1 MSEEFDPYR
10 KWLGIAPHEQ
20 PAHHYRLLGIAPFE
34 DDPDVIENAADRQM
48 AHLRTFQSGKHGP
61 LSQKI
66 LNELSAAKGTL
77 LDRGRKAIYDAELQ
91 DRLYAAEAPL
101 PPDLPPPGPMLP
113 GSIPTAAAAPLPPSP
128 PGYPAPI
135 APSAVPIPR
144 RDLAA
149 SSAPLPVGQAVGAT
163 AAESPAMPSM
173 GRSRGASARV
183 RGRKSQN
190 IVPMVMGL
198 VAVGALLV
206 MLLVFVVA
214 QTSGTS
220 EDETI
225 PKTKTNVAAHDASKS
240 STNQGTT
247 KKKTSDK
254 AGDKTEKPKSHTEK
268 PETKSDPDRIAQP
281 KVDPSKPPEE
291 MTPEEKFKL
300 VLERA
305 REHLGRR
312 EIEKAKK
319 DLDDADFMKVD
330 DDIKDEAKRLR
341 ALYEHYSAFWD
352 AVREGI
358 YKKMKVG
365 DVVTFRGEE
374 LELIDRQGELV
385 KFKFNGKE
393 REEQINK
400 LSPPVAVAFARK
412 GLDIKQAKSLVIIG
426 SFLAL
431 DGQQAK
437 PARREKAKEYW
448 VEAAEL
454 GEKDAALAKE
464 LELDEAFVTS
474 VTLKPAN
481 KDDERLPKPK
491 IDPKSPDDKPDPNMK
506 PTETVS
512 GPRGPIPSAEELK
525 SAKERFKLRYAEPLA
540 KARSKPEEQE
550 TLLGILSDDAAKE
563 KDAALQYLIYE
574 QACDLAVDVAKVES
588 LVQLIDA
595 MAERWEIDA
604 MRQKQTLLTRSKPVS
619 APALE
624 SMVAA
629 CEKLLAEAEAA
640 PRLDQAIAFGKLAL
654 KAADKIK
661 GKDLKPLQLKIR
673 ELEAYQD
680 ASDKARAA
688 EESLAKDDTDAAA
701 HLNLGR
707 FLCFYKGDW
716 NAGLKHLTQGNIEEE
731 KLLATDDLAAS
742 TDAVTQG
749 QLADRWYQLAK
760 KKAGVPRAACLKRAN
775 EWLEKALPQL
785 SGDAKSAAE
794 KLQRELAKE
803 LMPAMT

>member
-66 LNELSAAKGTL
+66 LNELAAAKGTL

-101 PPDLPPPGPMLP
+101 PPDLPPPGPMP
-113 GSIPTAAAAPLPPSP
+113 GSIPTGAAVPLPPSP
-128 PGYPAPI
+128 PGYPAP
-135 APSAVPIPR
+135 ATVPLPR

-149 SSAPLPVGQAVGAT
+149 PSAPLPVGQAVGA
-163 AAESPAMPSM
+163 AATESPAMPTM
-173 GRSRGASARV
+173 GRSRGASVRV

-206 MLLVFVVA
+206 VLLVFVVA

-240 STNQGTT
+240 STNPNIT
-247 KKKTSDK
+247 KKKASDK
-254 AGDKTEKPKSHTEK
+254 SGDKTEKPKSHTEK
-268 PETKSDPDRIAQP
+268 PETKTDPNRITQP

-305 REHLGRR
+305 RDHLGRR

-319 DLDDADFMKVD
+319 DLDDADFRKVD
-330 DDIKDEAKRLR
+330 DDTKDEAKRLR
-341 ALYEHYSAFWD
+341 VLYEYYNAFWD
-352 AVREGI
+352 AVREGV

-374 LELIDRQGELV
+374 LELLDRQGELV

-393 REEQINK
+393 REDQINK

-426 SFLAL
+426 TFLAL

-437 PARREKAKEYW
+437 PGRREKAKEFW

-464 LELDEAFVTS
+464 LQLDEAFVTS
-474 VTLKPAN
+474 VTLKPAS

-491 IDPKSPDDKPDPNMK
+491 IDPKSPDKPDPNMK
-506 PTETVS
+506 PTETVNAE
-512 GPRGPIPSAEELK
+512 RGPIPTAEELK
-525 SAKERFKLRYAEPLA
+525 AAKERFKTRYAEPLT
-540 KARSKPEEQE
+540 KARGKPEEQE

-588 LVQLIDA
+588 LVQLSDA
-595 MAERWEIDA
+595 MAARWEIDA
-604 MRQKQTLLTRSKPVS
+604 LRQKQALLTRAKPVS

-624 SMVAA
+624 GMVAA
-629 CEKLLAEAEAA
+629 CEKLTAEAEAV

-661 GKDLKPLQLKIR
+661 GKDLKPLQVKIR
-673 ELEAYQD
+673 ELEAFQD
-680 ASDKARAA
+680 ASDKARVA
-688 EESLAKDDTDAAA
+688 EEALAKDEADAAA
-701 HLNLGR
+701 HVNLGR

-716 NAGLKHLTQGNIEEE
+716 EAGLKHLTQGNVEEE
-731 KLLATDDLAAS
+731 KTLATDDQASS
-742 TDAVTQG
+742 TDAVAQG
-749 QLADRWYQLAK
+749 QLAERWYQLAK
-760 KKAGVPRAACLKRAN
+760 KKAGVPRSACLKRAN

-785 SGDAKSAAE
+785 SGDARTAAE

-803 LMPAMT
+803 VAAAMT